1 MHLHSSSMS
10 ARKAAQLS
18 LPAFLLLVLGALVLG
33 VFYRLPHLDRRPM
46 HTDEAVLGMKLAEY
60 WETGHFQYDTK
71 DYHGPALHQVSKLW
85 GMMTGWGEPSTWT
98 ESDLRLVAALCGVAL
113 MLLTFLF
120 TDALGRLGTALA
132 LVLAAVSPMMVYYS
146 RYFIME
152 MLLAVLVALMLA
164 SFWRYSQGGT
174 RLWLLLGGCA
184 LGFQHA
190 TKETFVLNAGAVVC
204 GWVAARVWVGDFSPR
219 KGGGMSLGAPKA
231 AAGRP
236 ARPWLW
242 VVVPALLVSVASF
255 SLGFKDWKAVMDSVL
270 TYADYLV
277 RGQGSG
283 HEKPWHY
290 YLTLIFWRK
299 DTLVWSE
306 AMIGGLAVAGMLHAF
321 FGDHFKNSARQA
333 FLVFLS
339 IYTLALLT
347 VYSLISYKT
356 PWSILCAQHGLILL
370 AGAGGGAVWAAMPGL
385 LTRGLFHLLIAC
397 GLYHLCAQTMRVT
410 GTHANPQLEYSAD
423 ARNPYAYSHPPKSL
437 FKLLDLVGAHVQGN
451 EERARVHVIQKDWGW
466 PLRWYW
472 RNWSLTGWHASVP
485 DVLEADVIVV
495 ESEFYD
501 EVKAKIQVEDFI
513 ERSPFG
519 LRPGVIVSVFL
530 RRQAVSPAP
539 ATPVPELPS
548 EAPATLSPAG
558 TLNAPPAFSPTLPP
572 LPGVPPPP

>member
-1 MHLHSSSMS
+1 MS

-85 GMMTGWGEPSTWT
+85 GMMTGWGEPATWT

-219 KGGGMSLGAPKA
+219 KGGGMSLGAPRA
-231 AAGRP
+231 VAGRP

-255 SLGFKDWKAVMDSVL
+255 SLCFKDWKAVMDSVL
-270 TYADYLV
+270 TYADYLK

-306 AMIGGLAVAGMLHAF
+306 AMIGGLAVVGMLHAF
-321 FGDHFKNSARQA
+321 FGDHFKNPARQA

-437 FKLLDLVGAHVQGN
+437 FKLLDLVGAHVKGN
-451 EERARVHVIQKDWGW
+451 EERARVHVIQKDFGW

-472 RNWSLTGWHASVP
+472 RNWPLTGWHVSVP

-495 ESEFYD
+495 EPEFYD
-501 EVKAKIQVEDFI
+501 EVKAKIQAEDFI

-530 RRQAVSPAP
+530 RRQAISPAP
-539 ATPVPELPS
+539 ATPVPELPT